1 MSSVQPFI
9 LVLGYAAD
17 IGTTGGNYA
26 GDSETV
32 CLNQNISGTIFLK
45 HYFRRCLF
53 PEWSKP
59 ETYFTRDDCVSRTY
73 PCNEPQNIYC
83 WELKFIS
90 KNKMFIITF
99 AYLVKKKKK
108 ESHIFG
114 RYTPKAEIQLEHSS
128 VGTDYLQLISIQVQG
143 QCLIWRSMCLCNTE

>member
-108 ESHIFG
+108 RKSYIWKIHTQG
-114 RYTPKAEIQLEHSS
+114 WDSA
-128 VGTDYLQLISIQVQG
+128 GTQFCWYWLLTADIHTGS
-143 QCLIWRSMCLCNTE
+143 RSMPDMEKHVPM